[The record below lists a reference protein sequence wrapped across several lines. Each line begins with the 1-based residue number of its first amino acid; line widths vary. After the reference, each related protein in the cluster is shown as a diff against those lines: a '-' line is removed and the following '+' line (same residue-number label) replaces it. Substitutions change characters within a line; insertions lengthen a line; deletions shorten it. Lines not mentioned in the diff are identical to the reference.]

1 MENDVPN
8 MTNKIVGIVI
18 ALVMVATI
26 LVPITNISTGNGGG
40 NGGGNSEYSSIFKL
54 SYYDNSNP
62 GDNPYLTNEDYEYYD
77 DVSYSESSYRNTNVR
92 FAPNHDGR
100 TYKEG
105 EVIAYL
111 WKSYD
116 FQIITYSNNSLKVWG
131 EVDGEK
137 IDYTINGLVIGSNPS
152 GPGSSNNYACYLDSA
167 NDNTFKTEDMADF
180 TFYSGLL
187 KSNNSLAD
195 TFYITQDSSVSIKV
209 NDASSI
215 PRDTQLTP
223 TSYIIRITSKVG
235 GNIAQDDIEYASS
248 DYDDEGNEYAIDW
261 SMVEQIPDYEDRCKL
276 PISLNKWNVQ
286 FSMDVDGE
294 STSFKLEPIYLIF
307 DSRIP
312 FESSG
317 STGTGGGDNG
327 TVGTLISMIPIFVTL
342 ALLGAVVGMFM
353 NKRNLI

>member
-40 NGGGNSEYSSIFKL
+40 NSEYSDIFKL
-54 SYYDNSNP
+54 SFYNNYTP
-62 GDNPYLTNEDYEYYD
+62 GDNPYLTDEDYEYYD
-77 DVSYSESSYRNTNVR
+77 DVSYSESSYNNTNVR
-92 FAPNHDGR
+92 FVPNHDGR

-111 WKSYD
+111 WKYD
-116 FQIITYSNNSLKVWG
+116 DLQIITYSNNSLNVWG
-131 EVDGEK
+131 EIDGEI
-137 IDYTINGLVIGSNPS
+137 IDYTIEGLVIGSLPS
-152 GPGSSNNYACYLDSA
+152 GPGSADNYACYLDSA
-167 NDNTFKTEDMADF
+167 NDNTFKTYDMADF
-180 TFYSGLL
+180 TFRYGLL
-187 KSNNSLAD
+187 KFNNSLAD

-209 NDASSI
+209 EDANI
-215 PRDTQLTP
+215 PRDTQLDS
-223 TSYIIRITSKVG
+223 TSYIIRTTSKVG
-235 GNIAQDDIEYASS
+235 GNIAQDDIEYVSS
-248 DYDDEGNEYAIDW
+248 DYDDEGNESPIDGA
-261 SMVEQIPDYEDRCKL
+261 MAEQIPDYEDRCKL

-294 STSFKLEPIYLIF
+294 SMSFKLEPIYLIF

-317 STGTGGGDNG
+317 SSGNGGDNG
-327 TVGTLISMIPIFVTL
+327 TIGTLISMVPIFVTL